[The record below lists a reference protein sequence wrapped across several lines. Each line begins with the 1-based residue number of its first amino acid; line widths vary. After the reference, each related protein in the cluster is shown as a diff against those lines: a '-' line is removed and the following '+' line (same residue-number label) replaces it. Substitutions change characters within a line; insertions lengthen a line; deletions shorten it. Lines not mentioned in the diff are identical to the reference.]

1 MSLSFPLNMDEFWN
15 REKQFFGE
23 LLLKRL
29 VVLLFTLSFIQPSVA
44 SVPDSES
51 YYGDTDYVF
60 DIPIVLT
67 PTRLEQPVSQI
78 PGSVTTI
85 TQDQIQKYGIN
96 RISEALRL
104 VPGMVVDRL
113 NYSWP
118 WITYH
123 GPIGYIP
130 NRMKVLLDNVE
141 VYMGGL
147 AGVDWEAL
155 PVDIE
160 DVDRI
165 EVVRGATSASYGD
178 NAFLAVINIITQTA
192 ATRPGWQ
199 ISTLAGSLETY
210 KTRIKYED
218 QFSETT
224 SIRATGSRESNHG
237 YDQQSYGQAG
247 SSSTSRISLRFDN
260 LQDSAEY
267 RFFLNYSKR
276 EPDDGRREIE
286 EQNSLISALMLDAPL
301 RNDHFLKA
309 KVTYRITER
318 IKEWSDCL
326 HPILFSD
333 ELQTL
338 YELNPNIVHSIA
350 ANDLQIPT
358 NLTLNTTE
366 ALVLGALFLRNQ
378 SFPSDSMCGT
388 LNENFTDQDLSLNI
402 QDTWSYSPRLRIAS
416 GLAFRISKVESETYL
431 GRSITENQVGIFSN
445 AEYILTEY
453 SWLNLGGYFETQ
465 GEGEQLFSPRIGYIY
480 QFSDNNFVKL
490 VRSYASRSPDTA
502 ESHANYRYW
511 ISDIDPAFFGT
522 DKKGAFIIQKS
533 PSNLKAEEIVSTE
546 LIFYGYYSNSR
557 VNWDLKFFHE
567 DMKNLLAERVNY
579 LDFNPSN
586 NTYIKLKG
594 IELALNYSFSHSV
607 QWHWNHTIIDAET
620 NSFTDSTIIPNTVGL
635 ISVDKSWNSQYYSS
649 LIYYYT
655 ERDKDLR
662 DYHRT
667 DLVVGYTS
675 KSGLENRIRSSL
687 TLSYFDTTGYFLESG
702 KEEALDGTV
711 TLRPTFSESF
721 DSRWHA
727 YLQLSIDL

>member
-1 MSLSFPLNMDEFWN
+1 M
-15 REKQFFGE
+15 
-23 LLLKRL
+23 KRL
-29 VVLLFTLSFIQPSVA
+29 VVFLLMLPFIQLSVA
-44 SVPDSES
+44 SVADSES

-104 VPGMVVDRL
+104 VPGMVVDRIH
-113 NYSWP
+113 YSWP

-160 DVDRI
+160 DIDRI

-199 ISTLAGSLETY
+199 ISTTAGSLETY
-210 KTRIKYED
+210 KMRLKYESQLSD
-218 QFSETT
+218 SGGLRV
-224 SIRATGSRESNHG
+224 SGSRESTHG
-237 YDQQSYGQAG
+237 YDQLSVELDDN
-247 SSSTSRISLRFDN
+247 SSTDKISIRFDN
-260 LQDSAEY
+260 IQDKAEY

-276 EPDDGRREIE
+276 EPDNGINERE
-286 EQNSLISALMLDAPL
+286 EQESLISAFMVDTHI
-301 RNDHFLKA
+301 DDEHFF
-309 KVTYRITER
+309 KVKINYRTTER
-318 IKEWSDCL
+318 VHEWEACF
-326 HPILFSD
+326 HPIFFSD
-333 ELQTL
+333 ELKML
-338 YELNPNIVHSIA
+338 YELNPDIA
-350 ANDLQIPT
+350 ASFAVNNFQMPSDFT
-358 NLTLNTTE
+358 FTATE
-366 ALVLGALFLRNQ
+366 AFVLGSLFLRNQ
-378 SFPSDSMCGT
+378 SFPSDNMCGT
-388 LNENFTDQDLSLNI
+388 LNENFTDQDFSLNI
-402 QDTWSYSPRLRIAS
+402 QDTWTYSVRLRIAS
-416 GLAFRISKVESETYL
+416 GLAFRISKSESETFL
-431 GRSITENQVGIFSN
+431 GRGITENQVGVFSN
-445 AEYILTEY
+445 AEYILTEN

-465 GEGEQLFSPRIGYIY
+465 GEGAQLFSPRIGYIY
-480 QFSDNNFVKL
+480 QFTNNNFVKL
-490 VRSYASRSPDTA
+490 IRSYASRSPDTA
-502 ESHANYRYW
+502 ESHANLRYW
-511 ISDIDPAFFGT
+511 MSDIDPAFYGT
-522 DKKGAFIIQKS
+522 DKKGAFLVQQS

-546 LIFYGYYSNSR
+546 LIFYGYFSNSR
-557 VNWDLKFFHE
+557 INWDLKFFHE

-579 LDFNPSN
+579 FDFNPSN
-586 NTYIKLKG
+586 GTYIELKG
-594 IELALNYSFSHSV
+594 IELAMNYSFSHSL

-635 ISVDKSWNSQYYSS
+635 ISVEKTWNSQYYSS

-655 ERDKDLR
+655 ERDKDSR

-667 DLVVGYTS
+667 DLVFGYTL
-675 KSGLENRIRSSL
+675 KSSAENKIRSSL

-702 KEEALDGTV
+702 KDEALDGAIS
-711 TLRPTFSESF
+711 LRPTFSESF
-721 DSRWHA
+721 DSRWQA